1 MAVHLADLLW
11 PTNGFNMVSFVSS
24 SLFFSLLCDVK
35 LMLSLTYVDL
45 LPCRMS
51 NFGVDENKLFRR
63 MDESSFFQLLLSPLT
78 APLQL
83 VV

>member
-1 MAVHLADLLW
+1 
-11 PTNGFNMVSFVSS
+11 MVSIWSVLSP
-24 SLFFSLLCDVK
+24 LLCFSLLCDVK

-63 MDESSFFQLLLSPLT
+63 MDESRLFQLLLSPLT